1 MRERASRVAL
11 KRDWSPVK
19 TAATIDEYLAR
30 VPDDKRAAL
39 ERLRE
44 QIHAAVPDATE
55 TISYGLPTFKLDG
68 RWLVAFGVARKHC
81 SFYAGGAPLEAMAG
95 ELTDYRLWKGT
106 INFPA
111 DRPLPAD
118 LVRKLIKVRIAEH
131 RAHQI
136 EDAGQT
142 RPT

>member
-1 MRERASRVAL
+1 MKA
-11 KRDWSPVK
+11 
-19 TAATIDEYLAR
+19 AATIDEYLAR

-44 QIHAAVPDATE
+44 QIHAAVPNATE

-81 SFYAGGAPLEAMAG
+81 SFYAGSAPLEAMAG

-118 LVRKLIKVRIAEH
+118 LVRKLIEVRIAEH

>member
-1 MRERASRVAL
+1 M
-11 KRDWSPVK
+11 K

-111 DRPLPAD
+111 DRPLSAD
-118 LVRKLIKVRIAEH
+118 LVRKLIEVRIAEH

>member
-1 MRERASRVAL
+1 MKA
-11 KRDWSPVK
+11 
-19 TAATIDEYLAR
+19 AATIDEYLAR

-118 LVRKLIKVRIAEH
+118 LVRKLIEVRIAEH
-131 RAHQI
+131 RVHQI